1 MRTRRC
7 YSVDAFTKTIG
18 DVFDGTVEKFA
29 SKEAIRYQ
37 GQGLTYE
44 QLADKVES
52 LAKALMELG
61 VEPGQRVGI
70 WMPNYPEW
78 IYANLAIAKIGAVTV
93 PINIR
98 FKSREVAYILRNAEI
113 TALIMADQFL
123 TNTFSDILYEIS
135 PELEKAK
142 PGNLNLESLPHLKNI
157 ICLKEMPGMFGF
169 DDIARMGHGLML
181 DQELKSR
188 QRAVQPTDA
197 VNVFYTS
204 GTTGL
209 PKGAMADHNILV
221 NIENYIH
228 WMNVTEEDVFLIPS
242 PLFYTTANYWCTLC
256 PIMAGAT
263 MSMATYFTL
272 EEKLELISK
281 DKVTFMVG
289 MAKMWV
295 DMVSYLREH
304 PSDTSSLRIGW
315 TGGGPITV
323 EELEAVTKNIV
334 GNIVGLYG
342 MTETGGITTMT
353 KREDPLEV
361 LASTVGTPLPNFELK
376 VIDPQT
382 GEELPDGKPG
392 ELCVKGP
399 YVIKGYLNMPEK
411 DQDIYFEK
419 DGWYHTQDIVLRH
432 ENGYYSFVGRIKDM
446 IKVGGENVS
455 LNEIDDFLR
464 GHQKVKMACS
474 IGVPDPAK
482 QEVALVFIEPA
493 EGVDLS
499 EGEIIDY
506 CKGKIASYKIPKYIR
521 FTSDWPT
528 TATGKIQRFKLS
540 ERVEGDF
547 NS

>member
-1 MRTRRC
+1 
-7 YSVDAFTKTIG
+7 VNAFTKTIG
-18 DVFDGTVEKFA
+18 NVFDGAVEKFPD
-29 SKEAIRYQ
+29 KEALRYQ
-37 GQGLTYE
+37 ARGVPYGE
-44 QLADKVES
+44 MAEKVES

-78 IYANLAIAKIGAVTV
+78 IYTNLAIAKIGAVTV

-113 TALIMADQFL
+113 TSLIMADRFL
-123 TNTFSDILYEIS
+123 TNHFSEIIYEIS
-135 PELEKAK
+135 PELAKAK
-142 PGNLNLESLPHLKNI
+142 KGDLHLAALPDLKNI
-157 ICLKEMPGMFGF
+157 ICLNEMPGMFGF
-169 DDIARMGHGLML
+169 NDMIALGHGLAL
-181 DQELKSR
+181 DSELKSR
-188 QRAVQPTDA
+188 QRAVRPEDA

-209 PKGAMADHNILV
+209 PKGAMADHNVLV
-221 NIENYIH
+221 NIENYID
-228 WMNVTEEDVFLIPS
+228 WMDVTEKDVFLIPS
-242 PLFYTTANYWCTLC
+242 PLFYTTANYWCMLC

-263 MSMATYFTL
+263 MSMGTYFTL

-281 DKVTFMVG
+281 DKVTFLVG

-295 DMVSYLREH
+295 DMVSHLKSH

-323 EELEAVTKNIV
+323 EELEAVTRNIV

-353 KREDPLEV
+353 KRGDPLQV

-376 VIDPQT
+376 VIDPKT
-382 GEELPDGKPG
+382 GEPLSDGKPG

-399 YVIKGYLNMPEK
+399 YVIKGYLNMAAK
-411 DQDIYFEK
+411 DQDIYFDKE
-419 DGWYHTQDIVLRH
+419 GWYHTQDIVLRH

-464 GHQKVKMACS
+464 GHEKVKMACS
-474 IGVPDPAK
+474 IGVPDSAK
-482 QEVALVFIEPA
+482 QEVPLAFIET
-493 EGVDLS
+493 VDGMDLT
-499 EGEIIDY
+499 EGEIVDY

-521 FTSDWPT
+521 FISDWPT
-528 TATGKIQRFKLS
+528 TPTGKIQRFKLS
-540 ERVEGDF
+540 EKANNELS
-547 NS
+547 NK

>member
-1 MRTRRC
+1 MN
-7 YSVDAFTKTIG
+7 AFTKTIG
-18 DVFDGTVEKFA
+18 NVFDGAVEKFPD
-29 SKEAIRYQ
+29 KEALRYQ
-37 GQGLTYE
+37 ARGVPYGE
-44 QLADKVES
+44 MAEKVES

-78 IYANLAIAKIGAVTV
+78 IYTNLAIAKIGAVTV

-113 TALIMADQFL
+113 TSLIMADRFL
-123 TNTFSDILYEIS
+123 TNHFSEIIYEIS
-135 PELEKAK
+135 PELAKAK
-142 PGNLNLESLPHLKNI
+142 KGDLHLAALPDLKNI
-157 ICLKEMPGMFGF
+157 ICLNEMPGMFGF
-169 DDIARMGHGLML
+169 NDMIALGHGLAL
-181 DQELKSR
+181 DSELKSR
-188 QRAVQPTDA
+188 QRAVRPEDA

-209 PKGAMADHNILV
+209 PKGAMADHNVLV
-221 NIENYIH
+221 NIENYID
-228 WMNVTEEDVFLIPS
+228 WMDVTEKDVFLIPS
-242 PLFYTTANYWCTLC
+242 PLFYTTANYWCMLC

-263 MSMATYFTL
+263 MSMGTYFTL

-281 DKVTFMVG
+281 DKVTFLVG

-295 DMVSYLREH
+295 DMVSHLKSH

-323 EELEAVTKNIV
+323 EELEAVTRNIV

-353 KREDPLEV
+353 KRGDPLQV

-376 VIDPQT
+376 VIDPKT
-382 GEELPDGKPG
+382 GEPLSDGKPG

-399 YVIKGYLNMPEK
+399 YVIKGYLNMAAK
-411 DQDIYFEK
+411 DQDIYFDKE
-419 DGWYHTQDIVLRH
+419 GWYHTQDIVLRH

-464 GHQKVKMACS
+464 GHEKVKMACS
-474 IGVPDPAK
+474 IGVPDSAK
-482 QEVALVFIEPA
+482 QEVPLAFIET
-493 EGVDLS
+493 VDGMDLT
-499 EGEIIDY
+499 EGEIVDY

-521 FTSDWPT
+521 FISDWPT
-528 TATGKIQRFKLS
+528 TPTGKIQRFKLS
-540 ERVEGDF
+540 EKANNELS
-547 NS
+547 NK